1 MKLPSLLSLFAAF
14 TILHNADIS
23 FEEKSETSV
32 APAIAKMNG
41 ARRPGHAENKDDGY
55 PRQPQFDVVHYDL
68 AFNLSDT
75 SNVIWGEAKLQIKV
89 RPNFPANKIRLELKT
104 MEVARVQI
112 AHARAEYKYEKD
124 VLHIVMPENVQ
135 RADTINL
142 LVSYH
147 GEPKDGLIIDN
158 NKFGRRTFFADNWP
172 NRASYWFPSLDH
184 PSDKS
189 SVSMKI
195 TLPAHYTVIANGTLE
210 RVDETT
216 AKGYRTWHWSEQ
228 VPIPTYCMV
237 FGAAEFNVLPLAN
250 EELPISYYV
259 YPEDAPH
266 ATKNFGR
273 VQEMMQFFTE
283 RFGPYPYAKLALVQS
298 STRYGGMEN
307 ANAIFFAEKSFGP
320 QRDIESTTAHEIA
333 HQWFGNSA
341 TEADWHHLWLSEGFA
356 TYGEALFFE
365 AVEGD
370 SAFREN
376 MRVKREN
383 YLAFAARKPGPILDH
398 TITDYMA
405 LLSPNNYAKA
415 AWVLHMLRSE
425 VGEEKFWQ
433 GIRTYYARYKNG
445 NALTQDFRAVME
457 AVTGNSLAW
466 FFQQWLE
473 QPDYPHVRGAWRW
486 HATVSELELTLQQT
500 QNPSFYR
507 LPIEIAC
514 VQDQQRIL
522 RRVLMT
528 EREQKF
534 VLPLPLAPREIIFDP
549 EVKLL
554 MTAEV
559 VKADAHRAE

>member
-1 MKLPSLLSLFAAF
+1 MKQPILLSLFAAL
-14 TILHNADIS
+14 TIRHDADIS
-23 FEEKSETSV
+23 FDKSSDANVTLAVE
-32 APAIAKMNG
+32 KMNG
-41 ARRPGHAENKDDGY
+41 TRASRNAENKDDGY

-68 AFNLSDT
+68 AFSLSDT

-89 RPNFPANKIRLELKT
+89 RSTFSANKIRLDFKA
-104 MEVARVQI
+104 MNVARVQFANTRVAFTHEGDALAI
-112 AHARAEYKYEKD
+112 A
-124 VLHIVMPENVQ
+124 LPENVNG
-135 RADTINL
+135 ADTINL
-142 LVSYH
+142 LIAYH
-147 GEPKDGLIIDN
+147 GEPKDGLIIGN

-189 SVSMKI
+189 SVSMRV
-195 TLPAHYTVIANGTLE
+195 TLPTHYTVIANGRLD
-210 RVDETT
+210 RVDEAAT
-216 AKGYRTWHWSEQ
+216 GYRTWHWSEP

-237 FGAAEFNVLPLAN
+237 FGAAEFTVLPLAQQN
-250 EELPISYYV
+250 LPISYYV

-273 VQEMMQFFTE
+273 VQAMMQFFTT
-283 RFGPYPYAKLALVQS
+283 RFGAYPYGKLALVQS

-320 QRDIESTTAHEIA
+320 QRDIEGTTAHEIA

-365 AVEGD
+365 AVDGD
-370 SAFREN
+370 SVFREN
-376 MRVKREN
+376 MRLKREN
-383 YLAFAARKPGPILDH
+383 YLAFAARRPGPILDR
-398 TITDYMA
+398 TITDYMV

-415 AWVLHMLRSE
+415 GWVLHMLRNE

-433 GIRTYYARYKNG
+433 GVRTYYARYKDG
-445 NALTQDFRAVME
+445 NALTSDFRAVME
-457 AVTGNSLAW
+457 EVVGTSLAW
-466 FFQQWLE
+466 FFRQWLE
-473 QPDYPHVRGAWRW
+473 QPDYAHVQGEW
-486 HATVSELELTLQQT
+486 HWQSASKQVVLTLRQT
-500 QNPSFYR
+500 QTPSFYR

-514 VQDQQRIL
+514 AQGKQHVKRQ
-522 RRVLMT
+522 VLMT
-528 EREQKF
+528 EREQGF
-534 VLPLPLAPREIIFDP
+534 VLPMTQAPHEIIFDP

-559 VKADAHRAE
+559 VKAVMPRAE